1 MYWIFPQL
9 ELYTWDLGLM
19 YRRSAAKGSKMAQIK
34 MRRAVEADLRSIAA
48 INTAVF
54 LGDRDRLESALEW
67 VTCWFHA
74 YPLYQYFVVEVDG
87 TLAGYAG
94 WQVHGG
100 FKRAEPVV
108 ELDQIGIA
116 REYQGLGLAPDLM
129 RKCMREIVEWTKQKN
144 DRIESHVTFVVW
156 GYTFNFNALSVYA
169 KQFGDGV
176 CGFRTQFGSRAESM
190 LRLRMPVILPV
201 RDA

>member
-1 MYWIFPQL
+1 MTTDTVI
-9 ELYTWDLGLM
+9 
-19 YRRSAAKGSKMAQIK
+19 
-34 MRRAVEADLRSIAA
+34 RRAVEADLDAIAS

-67 VTCWFHA
+67 VTCWFRA
-74 YPLYQYFVVEVDG
+74 FPLYQYFVVEVDG

-100 FKRAEPVV
+100 FRRAEPAI
-108 ELDQIGIA
+108 ELDQIGIDRA
-116 REYQGLGLAPDLM
+116 HQGKGLAPHFM
-129 RKCMREIVEWTKQKN
+129 RECMRELVSWMQKKD

-156 GYTFNFNALSVYA
+156 GYVFNFNAMNVYA

-176 CGFRTQFGSRAESM
+176 CGFRTQFGSRAENM
-190 LRLRMPVILPV
+190 LRLRMPITRPV
-201 RDA
+201 RDE